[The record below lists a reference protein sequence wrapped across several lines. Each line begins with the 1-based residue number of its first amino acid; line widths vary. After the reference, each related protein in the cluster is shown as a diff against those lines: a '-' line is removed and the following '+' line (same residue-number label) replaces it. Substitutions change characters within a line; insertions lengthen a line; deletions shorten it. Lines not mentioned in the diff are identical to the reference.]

1 MTNTSSL
8 PNRLQ
13 QHFPMIR
20 TREEILSIIRKDP
33 ILAEN
38 FSSWEETHRQLFLDM
53 CTGVRGMKIL
63 YDSFFKELFS
73 PEFHPDRLERFLS
86 LLLNRKVK
94 IRQILPNDSVRIAD
108 ENTLLITDIIVE
120 LEDGSLANPEIQKIG
135 YAFPGQRMACYAA
148 DMLLR
153 QYKCVK
159 NRRKKQF
166 TYKDIKRVYVI
177 VLIEKSSGEFHKLP
191 EKYIHHS
198 RQKFDTGLKLD
209 LLEEFILIPLDIF
222 KKTYQNKSIQKELD
236 AWLAFLSFDSPDKIL
251 ELVASFPEFE
261 EMYREVYHLCQNV
274 EGAMDM
280 FFSEELLELDRNTVQ
295 YMIEEQEKQLQ
306 ENEQKI
312 QENKQRLKEKQQQ
325 LHDSEQ
331 QLKEK
336 QQQLHDSE
344 QQLKEKQQ
352 QLREKDDLI
361 RQMQQQ
367 IDDLIRQVAT
377 LTK

>member
-8 PNRLQ
+8 SNKLQ

-20 TREEILSIIRKDP
+20 TREEILSIIQKDP

-86 LLLNRKVK
+86 LLLNRRVK

-120 LEDGSLANPEIQKIG
+120 LEDGSLANLEIQKIG

-153 QYKCVK
+153 QYKRVK

-166 TYKDIKRVYVI
+166 TYRDIKRVYVI
-177 VLIEKSSGEFHKLP
+177 VLIEKSPGEFHKFP

-222 KKTYQNKSIQKELD
+222 KKTYQNKNIQKELD

-251 ELVASFPEFE
+251 ELVASFPEFA

-295 YMIEEQEKQLQ
+295 YMIEEQEKQI
-306 ENEQKI
+306 QKKDRTI
-312 QENKQRLKEKQQQ
+312 QNDK
-325 LHDSEQ
+325 
-331 QLKEK
+331 
-336 QQQLHDSE
+336 
-344 QQLKEKQQ
+344 Q

-367 IDDLIRQVAT
+367 IDDLTRQLAA

>member
-8 PNRLQ
+8 SNKLQ

-20 TREEILSIIRKDP
+20 TREEILSIIQKDP

-86 LLLNRKVK
+86 LLLNRRIK

-120 LEDGSLANPEIQKIG
+120 LEDGSLANLEIQKIG

-153 QYKCVK
+153 QYKRVK

-166 TYKDIKRVYVI
+166 TYRDIKRVYVI
-177 VLIEKSSGEFHKLP
+177 VLIEKSPGEFHKFP

-222 KKTYQNKSIQKELD
+222 KKTYQNKNIQKELD

-295 YMIEEQEKQLQ
+295 YMIEEQEKQIQ
-306 ENEQKI
+306 KNEQKI
-312 QENKQRLKEKQQQ
+312 QENKQRLQ
-325 LHDSEQ
+325 
-331 QLKEK
+331 
-336 QQQLHDSE
+336 
-344 QQLKEKQQ
+344 EKQQ
-352 QLREKDDLI
+352 QLRDSKQQLQEKQQQLQEKDDLI

-367 IDDLIRQVAT
+367 IDDLTRQLAA

>member
-1 MTNTSSL
+1 M
-8 PNRLQ
+8 
-13 QHFPMIR
+13 
-20 TREEILSIIRKDP
+20 
-33 ILAEN
+33 
-38 FSSWEETHRQLFLDM
+38 
-53 CTGVRGMKIL
+53 
-63 YDSFFKELFS
+63 
-73 PEFHPDRLERFLS
+73 
-86 LLLNRKVK
+86 
-94 IRQILPNDSVRIAD
+94 RIAD

-120 LEDGSLANPEIQKIG
+120 LEDGSLANLEIQKIG

-153 QYKCVK
+153 QYK
-159 NRRKKQF
+159 
-166 TYKDIKRVYVI
+166 RVYVI
-177 VLIEKSSGEFHKLP
+177 VLIEKSPVEFHKFP

-222 KKTYQNKSIQKELD
+222 KKTYQNKNIQKELD

-295 YMIEEQEKQLQ
+295 YMIEEQEKQI
-306 ENEQKI
+306 QKKDRTI
-312 QENKQRLKEKQQQ
+312 QNDK
-325 LHDSEQ
+325 
-331 QLKEK
+331 
-336 QQQLHDSE
+336 
-344 QQLKEKQQ
+344 Q

-367 IDDLIRQVAT
+367 IDDLTRQLAA

>member
-8 PNRLQ
+8 PNKLQ

-20 TREEILSIIRKDP
+20 TREEILSIIQKDP

-86 LLLNRKVK
+86 LLLNRRVK

-120 LEDGSLANPEIQKIG
+120 LEDGSLANLEIQKIG

-153 QYKCVK
+153 QYK
-159 NRRKKQF
+159 
-166 TYKDIKRVYVI
+166 RVYVI
-177 VLIEKSSGEFHKLP
+177 VLIEKSPGEFHKFP

-222 KKTYQNKSIQKELD
+222 KKTYQNKNIQKELD

-295 YMIEEQEKQLQ
+295 YMIEEQEKQI
-306 ENEQKI
+306 QKKDRTI
-312 QENKQRLKEKQQQ
+312 QNDK
-325 LHDSEQ
+325 
-331 QLKEK
+331 
-336 QQQLHDSE
+336 
-344 QQLKEKQQ
+344 Q

-367 IDDLIRQVAT
+367 IDDLTRQLAA